1 MLEILHAIGPQ
12 SWVSAGN
19 PLERREA
26 IQELFFDHPVC
37 PDDTA
42 EDWPEDRELYA
53 EMVVVKGESLVGTAM
68 LVVDPDRED
77 RPARIWGMGVLPEF
91 RTDFVIRTLE
101 EALITAGYLDPA
113 YPFIEA
119 TDGMLVPNPYS
130 DMPGLSRS
138 DPRAA

>member
-1 MLEILHAIGPQ
+1 MLEILHAIGPR
-12 SWVSAGN
+12 SWVSEAD
-19 PLERREA
+19 PVARREA
-26 IQELFFDHPVC
+26 MQELFFDHPVC
-37 PDDTA
+37 PEETG

-53 EMVVVKGESLVGTAM
+53 EMVVVEGERLVGTAM
-68 LVVDPDRED
+68 LVVDPERED